1 MVEESEEVSEV
12 EVSVVEVV
20 SEVVEVVGSA
30 KTGVVI
36 TEMDKKRLAKNEPM
50 TNRILFNFSNTLIK
64 QASLRL
70 CD

>member
-1 MVEESEEVSEV
+1 MVEESEEVSEAG
-12 EVSVVEVV
+12 VSVVEVV

-36 TEMDKKRLAKNEPM
+36 TETDKKRLAKTEPM

-64 QASLRL
+64 QAYLRL

>member
-1 MVEESEEVSEV
+1 MVEESEEISEV

-36 TEMDKKRLAKNEPM
+36 TETDKKRLAKNEPM
-50 TNRILFNFSNTLIK
+50 ANRILFNFSNTLT
-64 QASLRL
+64 
-70 CD
+70 